1 MIVPVSAESSLC
13 FVFLF
18 SASGGP
24 HVGYLDRGGEV
35 LSLLQP
41 NLRFSIDELQ
51 KRGDCIK
58 LAAIREFSTVNELIF
73 YLREHHPQEE
83 KEIKIDFMQFVKA
96 QRKCQYLSKNP
107 LRNNTIEDP
116 HDMA

>member
-1 MIVPVSAESSLC
+1 MSSNQPSLC
-13 FVFLF
+13 SVLLF
-18 SASGGP
+18 AANGGP

-41 NLRFSIDELQ
+41 DIRFSIDDLQ
-51 KRGDCIK
+51 QTGDCIN

-73 YLREHHPQEE
+73 YLRENHPKEE

-107 LRNNTIEDP
+107 LKKNTIEDP